1 VKDGS
6 TTPDFGWSKFS
17 ITGQVLR
24 REGVFNPSEFVQ
36 QFGLFCVSHGTRL
49 LEEFNLASTAVTVA
63 KGLII
68 FGLPLGDRLKPL
80 LRSSTSALDRQR
92 VSCTDR
98 E

>member
-1 VKDGS
+1 MVFAIIFWFDG
-6 TTPDFGWSKFS
+6 
-17 ITGQVLR
+17 
-24 REGVFNPSEFVQ
+24 
-36 QFGLFCVSHGTRL
+36 
-49 LEEFNLASTAVTVA
+49 EFNLASTALTVA